1 MITKDQLAASMLHEC
16 DIIEHLYRKLPYDA
30 LDYRPSASQRST
42 LELLRYVAMC
52 GSGGIRSLSEGNWR
66 IFNEYAKAL
75 ESMSGDTFPEALNRQ
90 RDEIRE
96 FFAGINEEELLTR
109 QARLPTGVVQNLGLA
124 LINGPLKWLSAY
136 KLQLFLYAK
145 ATGAR
150 DIGTSNA
157 WAGIDWKKQG

>member
-16 DIIEHLYRKLPYDA
+16 DIIEHLYKKLPYDSF
-30 LDYRPSASQRST
+30 DYRPSDQQRST
-42 LELLRYVAMC
+42 LDLLRYVAMC
-52 GSGGIRSLSEGNWR
+52 GIGGIRSLHEGNWR

-75 ESMSGDTFPEALNRQ
+75 ESMGDDGFPDALNRQ
-90 RDEIRE
+90 REEIRG
-96 FFAGINEEELLTR
+96 FFESITDEELSTR
-109 QARLPTGVVQNLGLA
+109 QAKLPTGVVQNLGLA

-157 WAGIDWKKQG
+157 WAGVDWKKQG

>member
-16 DIIEHLYRKLPYDA
+16 DIIEHLYRKLPHDS

-52 GSGGIRSLSEGNWR
+52 GIGGIRSLSEGNWR
-66 IFNEYAKAL
+66 IFNEYAKRL
-75 ESMSGDTFPEALNRQ
+75 ESMAGDSFPEALTRQ
-90 RDEIRE
+90 REEIRG
-96 FFAGINEEELLTR
+96 FFAGTSDEELMTR
-109 QARLPTGVVQNLGLA
+109 QARLPTGVIQNLGLA
-124 LINGPLKWLSAY
+124 VINGPLKWLSAY

-157 WAGIDWKKQG
+157 WAGIDWKKQA